1 MTDYRRLDVSEIDFD
16 QIKENLKTFLQS
28 QDQFQDY
35 NYEGSALSALL
46 DVMSYVTHY
55 NAVNANMALNETF
68 LDTAQLRP
76 SVVSH
81 AKLLGYTPRSAY
93 APVAYVNVKVN
104 NPTGMQGDDD
114 QWLPMTM
121 EIGTQFSTLVD
132 GKTYTFVNDETITTT
147 TRDSSNNYIFENV
160 KLLQGRYTT
169 IEYYYTVDANEEFVV
184 HHEDVV
190 TDTLQVDVYQSRASS
205 SYETYSRFDNVVS
218 VDSSSAV
225 YFLEENHEGLYK
237 LTFGDGVLGK
247 QLENGN
253 VIRIKYLITDK
264 DAANN
269 AGTFTLA
276 DDIMGNSDATITTL
290 QRAVGGSD
298 REDIESIKF
307 NAPLSFVSQNRAV
320 TPDDYKAIILKNY
333 ANIDAISVWGGEDQD
348 PPDYGKVFIS
358 IKPKDAEVLT
368 ESEKDIIIGQ
378 YLKPKNVVSITPYI
392 VDPSYTYVYLEV
404 FFKYN
409 PNITDLSADALESV
423 ARESIRLYNDNE
435 LKRFDGVF
443 RYSNI
448 LNQIDSAEV
457 AILNTIVRVYMKKR
471 FVPTLNVETKYE
483 INFSS
488 PFYKTSSDEQI
499 VVSTAFTYNGKNCTL
514 RDRLNTD
521 GTRRIQVISGTGD
534 NAQVVKDDIGYLEE
548 ATGKVVLEGF
558 APTAF
563 VGDYIELT
571 VSPNSND
578 LAPKRNELLNIL
590 VDDCEIVGEI
600 DTMITG
606 GTSAG
611 VDYTTTAR
619 HR

>member
-16 QIKENLKTFLQS
+16 SIKENLKTFLQS
-28 QDQFQDY
+28 QEQFADY
-35 NYEGSALSALL
+35 NYEGSAMSALL

-81 AKLLGYTPRSAY
+81 AKLLGYVPRSAF

-104 NPTGMQGDDD
+104 NPTGMRSEDGT
-114 QWLPMTM
+114 WLPMTM
-121 EIGTQFSTLVD
+121 DIGTQFSTLIEGV
-132 GKTYTFVNDETITTT
+132 TYTFVNDETITTT
-147 TRDSSNNYIFENV
+147 TRDANNNYIFNNV
-160 KLLQGRYTT
+160 KLLQGRYDQ
-169 IEYYYTVDANEEFVV
+169 IEYYYTVDANEDFVI

-190 TDTLQVDVYQSRASS
+190 TDTLQIDVYQSRTSS
-205 SYETYSRFDNVVS
+205 AYETYTRFENVVD
-218 VDSSSAV
+218 VDSSSTV

-237 LTFGDGVLGK
+237 ITFGDGVLGK

-253 VIRIKYLITDK
+253 VIRIKYLVTNK
-264 DAANN
+264 DAANE
-269 AGTFTLA
+269 ASVFTLA
-276 DDIMGNSDATITTL
+276 DDIMGNSDATVTTI
-290 QRAVGGSD
+290 QRATGGSE

-307 NAPLSFVSQNRAV
+307 NAPLAFVSQNRAV

-368 ESEKDIIIGQ
+368 SLEKETIIGQ

-392 VDPSYTYVYLEV
+392 VDPSYTYIYLEV

-409 PNITDLSADALESV
+409 PNITDLSKNALENV
-423 ARESIRLYNDNE
+423 AREAIRTYNNNE

-443 RYSNI
+443 RYSNL
-448 LNQIDSAEV
+448 LNQIDNSEV
-457 AILNTIVRVYMKKR
+457 AILNTIVRTYMKKR
-471 FVPTLNVETKYE
+471 FTPNLNVETKYE
-483 INFSS
+483 LQFSS

-499 VVSTAFTYNGKNCTL
+499 IVSTQFTYRGKSCTL
-514 RDRLNTD
+514 RDRLNAD
-521 GTRRIQVISGTGD
+521 GTRRVQIVSGAGD
-534 NAQVVKDDIGYLEE
+534 NAQIVSDDIGYLEE
-548 ATGKVVLEGF
+548 ATGKLILTGF
-558 APTAF
+558 APSAF
-563 VGDYIELT
+563 VGDYIEVT

-590 VDDCEIVGEI
+590 VDDCEITAEI

-611 VDYTTTAR
+611 VDYTTTSK